1 MTTANEDEDL
11 REQLTGALVEIERLK
26 QSSKTTL
33 TGTEFITLIF
43 VFPVIVAFVCLGVI
57 IVWKAT
63 SSPAEVA
70 PHLDIV
76 LVAMGLFSGP
86 VTAFIATLAQRLVAE
101 KKGDE

>member
-1 MTTANEDEDL
+1 MASNNEDQDL
-11 REQLTGALVEIERLK
+11 RAELTEALVEIERLK

-43 VFPVIVAFVCLGVI
+43 VFPVIVAFVC
-57 IVWKAT
+57 
-63 SSPAEVA
+63 
-70 PHLDIV
+70 IV

>member
-1 MTTANEDEDL
+1 MASNEEEQDL
-11 REQLTGALVEIERLK
+11 RSELTNALVEIERLK
-26 QSSKTTL
+26 ASTKTTL

-43 VFPVIVAFVCLGVI
+43 VFPVIVAFVCLGI
-57 IVWKAT
+57 LIVWKAT
-63 SSPAEVA
+63 SPPAEVA

-101 KKGDE
+101 QKKEG